1 MRIFV
6 AGASSAI
13 GRQLVPLLVAAGH
26 TVAGMTRPR
35 GKKSML
41 RELGAEPV
49 VCDVFDG
56 RSLTNAVVGFRPD
69 VVIHELTDLPDD
81 PEQIPEKA
89 PANNRIRREGT
100 RNLLAAAEAAGAKR
114 LLAQSVAFPLP
125 GDGGR
130 AVEEHE
136 AGGLAT
142 RGAGPRRGGLFGPG
156 AAGAGG
162 ARDRRDR
169 PAIWALLRPGDL
181 PRVRPGT
188 CPGGPRGR
196 SRSAHRRCARRAERD
211 AHDRRPRTVV
221 TRPPPAG

>member
-26 TVAGMTRPR
+26 TVAGMTRHR
-35 GKKSML
+35 GKTSML

-100 RNLLAAAEAAGAKR
+100 RNLLAAGR
-114 LLAQSVAFPLP
+114 
-125 GDGGR
+125 GGR
-130 AVEEHE
+130 RE
-136 AGGLAT
+136 APPRPERCLPIAGRRRT
-142 RGAGPRRGGLFGPG
+142 RRRGARGGG
-156 AAGAGG
+156 
-162 ARDRRDR
+162 
-169 PAIWALLRPGDL
+169 
-181 PRVRPGT
+181 
-188 CPGGPRGR
+188 
-196 SRSAHRRCARRAERD
+196 
-211 AHDRRPRTVV
+211 
-221 TRPPPAG
+221 